1 MQIAYLVWDV
11 MRMFSATV
19 YLSLGEFK
27 ITEDDKLNPSIQ
39 GITNNNIKDLS
50 KWWASLV
57 CEPKSEPI

>member
-1 MQIAYLVWDV
+1 

-27 ITEDDKLNPSIQ
+27 ITEDGKLNPSIQ

-50 KWWASLV
+50 K
-57 CEPKSEPI
+57 

>member
-1 MQIAYLVWDV
+1 

-27 ITEDDKLNPSIQ
+27 IAEDDKLNPSIQ
-39 GITNNNIKDLS
+39 GINNNIKDLS

-57 CEPKSEPI
+57 CEPKSESI

>member
-1 MQIAYLVWDV
+1 

>member
-1 MQIAYLVWDV
+1 

-19 YLSLGEFK
+19 YLSLGEYK
-27 ITEDDKLNPSIQ
+27 IAEEELNSSIQ
-39 GITNNNIKDLS
+39 GINNNSIKDLS